1 MKKLSTLLFL
11 LLFSIQVSGEM
22 YSQKAETL
30 FQRAIAHY
38 IQDKL
43 SDARDGFIEL
53 IEQHPPNQ
61 RTSAARFMLAKSH
74 YKLKAYDQAL
84 TEAIALQHHYP
95 RSRYISETDLI
106 IGDSY
111 FHQHQIYN
119 AATQYARVLTS
130 SADTRLKARA
140 ADRLG
145 QLSGSEKLPD
155 SEVENLKT
163 DFNRAIIDEAIAFG
177 KAHWHIKLDNLEKGN
192 KYLSLFLEHHPN
204 GQFGA
209 LARQILLSA
218 RPAPSPQPPAPS
230 PQNAR
235 YKIGIIAP
243 LGTPSGED
251 LRNGIILAR
260 DRNPLASHDQIEL
273 IFEDSEGDPI
283 RAARA
288 AQRLVEEREV
298 LAIIGALTSA
308 VTTPIATMLSAQKVP
323 LMAPTASDDGIA
335 SLSPYVFQFNATPGA
350 QGRHIAEHAV
360 NKQGLRTLAS
370 LASRDDYGR
379 SIAREFA
386 TRAEDLG
393 AEVLIQEW
401 YEPGTTDYRR
411 QFERIRS
418 AGLALQAP
426 DDLVSAIDSLIL
438 GNIHVAPPPPVAVD
452 PDTVQLEVVEALD
465 GILIAGGAED
475 ILLIA
480 PQFHS
485 ALVSSQVLGSDGWNH
500 DEVARDG
507 GNYVDGAIFVAK
519 YYDQSH
525 LESVQNFVN
534 AYRSRFGKE
543 QNIVAALGYDA
554 MLSILHGINAGGTT
568 RDRLREHLETLT
580 EIPGATGQ
588 ISFGKGHRE
597 NAWMY
602 MLTIRNRRIELYENP
617 QMDADGRR

>member
-1 MKKLSTLLFL
+1 MKKLSIPLLI
-11 LLFSIQVSGEM
+11 LLFSAQISGEIF
-22 YSQKAETL
+22 SQKAETL
-30 FQRAIAHY
+30 FQRALAHY
-38 IQDKL
+38 NQDKL
-43 SDARDGFIEL
+43 SDARNGFIEL
-53 IEQHPPNQ
+53 IGQHPPNQ

-74 YKLKAYDQAL
+74 YKLKAYDLAL
-84 TEAIALQHHYP
+84 DEAIALQHHYP

-106 IGDSY
+106 IGDCY
-111 FHQHQIYN
+111 FYQHQIYN
-119 AATQYARVLTS
+119 AATQYARVITS
-130 SADTRLKARA
+130 RADIRTKARA

-145 QLSGSEKLPD
+145 QLSGSENLTNA
-155 SEVENLKT
+155 EVENLKT

-177 KAHWHIKLDNLEKGN
+177 KAHWHIKFGDLKMGN
-192 KYLSLFLEHHPN
+192 KYLSFFLDHHPN
-204 GQFGA
+204 GQFA
-209 LARQILLSA
+209 AHARQILIPK
-218 RPAPSPQPPAPS
+218 RTSPQPTPK
-230 PQNAR
+230 PQKAR
-235 YKIGIIAP
+235 YKIGVIAP

-251 LRNGIILAR
+251 LRNGITLAR
-260 DRNPLASHDQIEL
+260 DRNLLTSHDRVEL

-288 AQRLVEEREV
+288 AQHLVEEREV

-308 VTTPIATMLSAQKVP
+308 VTTPIATMLSAKKVP
-323 LMAPTASDDGIA
+323 LVAPTASDDGIA
-335 SLSPYVFQFNATPGA
+335 SLSPYIFQVNATPGA

-426 DDLVSAIDSLIL
+426 DDLASEIDSLIL
-438 GNIHVAPPPPVAVD
+438 GNIRVAPPPPVRVD

-500 DEVARDG
+500 DQVARDG

-519 YYDQSH
+519 YYDQSG

-568 RDRLREHLETLT
+568 RDLLRDRLETLT
-580 EIPGATGQ
+580 DIPGATGQ

-602 MLTIRNRRIELYENP
+602 MLTITNRRIELY
-617 QMDADGRR
+617 QK

>member
-1 MKKLSTLLFL
+1 MKTLSILLFF
-11 LLFSIQVSGEM
+11 LFSTQISGEIF
-22 YSQKAETL
+22 SQKAETL
-30 FQRAIAHY
+30 FQRALAHY
-38 IQDKL
+38 NQDNF

-53 IEQHPPNQ
+53 VEQHPPNQ

-74 YKLKAYDQAL
+74 YKLKAYDLAL
-84 TEAIALQHHYP
+84 NEAIALQHHYP

-106 IGDSY
+106 IGDCY
-111 FHQHQIYN
+111 FHQRQIYN

-130 SADTRLKARA
+130 RADIRTKARA
-140 ADRLG
+140 ADRLS
-145 QLSGSEKLPD
+145 QLSDGEKLTD
-155 SEVENLKT
+155 SEIDNLKI

-177 KAHWHIKLDNLEKGN
+177 KVRWHIKLGNLETGN
-192 KYLSLFLEHHPN
+192 KYLSFFLDHHPN
-204 GQFGA
+204 GQFTA
-209 LARQILLSA
+209 LAHQIPIPE
-218 RPAPSPQPPAPS
+218 RTSPQPTPK
-230 PQNAR
+230 PQKAR
-235 YKIGIIAP
+235 YKIGVIAP

-251 LRNGIILAR
+251 LRNGITLAR
-260 DRNPLASHDQIEL
+260 DRNPLTSHDQIEL

-323 LMAPTASDDGIA
+323 LIAPTASDDGIA
-335 SLSPYVFQFNATPGA
+335 SLSPYVFQVNATPGA

-360 NKQGLRTLAS
+360 NNQSLRTLAS

-379 SIAREFA
+379 SIARAFA

-411 QFERIRS
+411 QFERIRI

-426 DDLVSAIDSLIL
+426 DDLASEIDSLIL
-438 GNIHVAPPPPVAVD
+438 GNIRVAPPPPVVVD

-534 AYRSRFGKE
+534 AYRSRYGKE
-543 QNIVAALGYDA
+543 QNIVAALGHDA

-568 RDRLREHLETLT
+568 RDRLRDRLETLAD
-580 EIPGATGQ
+580 IPGATGQ
-588 ISFGKGHRE
+588 ISFDKGHRE

-602 MLTIRNRRIELYENP
+602 MLTIRNRRIELYKNP
-617 QMDADGRR
+617 QMDADGHR

>member
-1 MKKLSTLLFL
+1 MKKLSTLLLL
-11 LLFSIQVSGEM
+11 LLFSTQISGESF
-22 YSQKAETL
+22 SQNAETL
-30 FQRAIAHY
+30 FQRALAHY
-38 IQDKL
+38 NQNKL

-74 YKLKAYDQAL
+74 FKLKAYDLAL
-84 TEAIALQHHYP
+84 SAAVTLQRHYP

-106 IGDSY
+106 IGDCY

-130 SADTRLKARA
+130 RADIRTKARA

-177 KAHWHIKLDNLEKGN
+177 KAHWHIKLDDLEKGN
-192 KYLSLFLEHHPN
+192 KHLTLFLDHHPN
-204 GQFGA
+204 GQFAA

-218 RPAPSPQPPAPS
+218 RTAPNPQPPVHSPQP
-230 PQNAR
+230 AR
-235 YKIGIIAP
+235 YKIGVIAP

-251 LRNGIILAR
+251 LRNGITLAR
-260 DRNPLASHDQIEL
+260 DRNPLAQVEL

-288 AQRLVEEREV
+288 AKHLVEEREV

-323 LMAPTASDDGIA
+323 LVAPTASDDGIA
-335 SLSPYVFQFNATPGA
+335 SLSPYVFQVNATPGA

-379 SIAREFA
+379 RIAREFA

-418 AGLALQAP
+418 AGLALQMP
-426 DDLVSAIDSLIL
+426 DDLASEIDSLIL
-438 GNIHVAPPPPVAVD
+438 GDIRVAPPPPVVVD

-485 ALVSSQVLGSDGWNH
+485 ALVSAQVLGSDGWNH

-507 GNYVDGAIFVAK
+507 GNYVDNAVFVAK
-519 YYDQSH
+519 YYDRSH

-534 AYRSRFGKE
+534 AYRSRYGKE
-543 QNIVAALGYDA
+543 QNIVAALGHDA
-554 MLSILHGINAGGTT
+554 MLSILHAINAGGTT
-568 RDRLREHLETLT
+568 RNLLRDHLETLT
-580 EIPGATGQ
+580 DIPGATGQ
-588 ISFGKGHRE
+588 ISFGKSHRE

-602 MLTIRNRRIELYENP
+602 MLTIRNGRIELY
-617 QMDADGRR
+617 QK

>member
-1 MKKLSTLLFL
+1 MKKITTLLLLFL
-11 LLFSIQVSGEM
+11 FSAQISGEIF
-22 YSQKAETL
+22 SQTAETL
-30 FQRAIAHY
+30 FQRALAHY
-38 IQDKL
+38 NQGKL
-43 SDARDGFIEL
+43 SDARDGFTEL
-53 IEQHPPNQ
+53 VEQHPANQ

-74 YKLKAYDQAL
+74 YKLKAYDLAL
-84 TEAIALQHHYP
+84 SAAVTLQRHYP

-106 IGDSY
+106 IGDCY

-130 SADTRLKARA
+130 RADIRTKARA

-145 QLSGSEKLPD
+145 QLSGGEKLTD
-155 SEVENLKT
+155 GEVENLKT

-177 KAHWHIKLDNLEKGN
+177 KAHWHIKLGDLETGN
-192 KYLSLFLEHHPN
+192 KHLTLFLDHHPN
-204 GQFGA
+204 GQFAA
-209 LARQILLSA
+209 LARQILIPKRPSSPVPTPQS
-218 RPAPSPQPPAPS
+218 PAPQT
-230 PQNAR
+230 AR
-235 YKIGIIAP
+235 YKIGVIAP
-243 LGTPSGED
+243 LGTPNGED
-251 LRNGIILAR
+251 LRNGITLAR
-260 DRNPLASHDQIEL
+260 DRNPLAQIEL

-288 AQRLVEEREV
+288 ARHLVEEREV

-308 VTTPIATMLSAQKVP
+308 ETTPIATMLGAQKVP
-323 LMAPTASDDGIA
+323 LVAPTASDDGIA
-335 SLSPYVFQFNATPGA
+335 SLSPYIFQVNATPGA

-370 LASRDDYGR
+370 LASRDHYGR
-379 SIAREFA
+379 RIAREFA

-418 AGLALQAP
+418 VGLALQAP
-426 DDLVSAIDSLIL
+426 DDLASEIDSLIL
-438 GNIHVAPPPPVAVD
+438 GNIHIAPPPPVIVD

-485 ALVSSQVLGSDGWNH
+485 ALVTAQVLGSDGWNH

-507 GNYVDGAIFVAK
+507 GNYVDGAVFVAK
-519 YYDQSH
+519 YYDQSN

-534 AYRSRFGKE
+534 AYRSRYGKE

-554 MLSILHGINAGGTT
+554 MLSILHAINAGGTT
-568 RDRLREHLETLT
+568 RDRLRDHLETLT
-580 EIPGATGQ
+580 DVPGATGQ
-588 ISFGKGHRE
+588 ISFGRAYRE

-602 MLTIRNRRIELYENP
+602 MLTIRNGRIEPY
-617 QMDADGRR
+617 QK

>member
-1 MKKLSTLLFL
+1 MKKFSIYL
-11 LLFSIQVSGEM
+11 LLCLFSAQISGEIF
-22 YSQKAETL
+22 SQKAETL
-30 FQRAIAHY
+30 FQSAIAHY
-38 IQDKL
+38 NQDKL

-74 YKLKAYDQAL
+74 YKLKAYDLAL

-95 RSRYISETDLI
+95 HSRYISETDLI
-106 IGDSY
+106 IGDCY
-111 FHQHQIYN
+111 FYQHQIYN

-130 SADTRLKARA
+130 RADIRTKARV

-145 QLSGSEKLPD
+145 QLSGSEKLLD

-163 DFNRAIIDEAIAFG
+163 HSNRAIIDEAIAFG
-177 KAHWHIKLDNLEKGN
+177 KAHWHIKLGNLEKGN
-192 KYLSLFLEHHPN
+192 KYLSAFLDHHPN
-204 GQFGA
+204 GQFA
-209 LARQILLSA
+209 TRARQILMLA
-218 RPAPSPQPPAPS
+218 RSAPSLQPTS
-230 PQNAR
+230 KPQNTR
-235 YKIGIIAP
+235 YKIGVLAP
-243 LGTPSGED
+243 LGTPNGED
-251 LRNGIILAR
+251 LRNGITLAR

-288 AQRLVEEREV
+288 AQRLIEEREV
-298 LAIIGALTSA
+298 LAIIGALTS
-308 VTTPIATMLSAQKVP
+308 VETTPLATMLSAQKVP
-323 LMAPTASDDGIA
+323 LVAPTASDDGIA
-335 SLSPYVFQFNATPGA
+335 SLSPYVFQVNATPGA

-379 SIAREFA
+379 SIARAFA

-418 AGLALQAP
+418 VGLALQVPAN
-426 DDLVSAIDSLIL
+426 LASEIDSLIL
-438 GNIHVAPPPPVAVD
+438 GNIRVAPPPPVAVD
-452 PDTVQLEVVEALD
+452 PDTVQLEVVKSLD

-500 DEVARDG
+500 VEVARDG
-507 GNYVDGAIFVAK
+507 GNYVDGAVFVAK
-519 YYDQSH
+519 YYAQSR

-554 MLSILHGINAGGTT
+554 MLSVLHSINAGGTT
-568 RDRLREHLETLT
+568 RDRLRDHLETLT
-580 EIPGATGQ
+580 EVPGATGQ

-602 MLTIRNRRIELYENP
+602 MLTIRNGRIEPY
-617 QMDADGRR
+617 QK

>member
-1 MKKLSTLLFL
+1 MKKLSILLL
-11 LLFSIQVSGEM
+11 ILLFSAQISGEIF
-22 YSQKAETL
+22 SQKAETL
-30 FQRAIAHY
+30 FQRALAHY
-38 IQDKL
+38 NQDKL
-43 SDARDGFIEL
+43 SDARNGFIEL

-61 RTSAARFMLAKSH
+61 RTSAARFLLAKSH
-74 YKLKAYDQAL
+74 YKLKAYDLAL
-84 TEAIALQHHYP
+84 DEAIALQHHYP
-95 RSRYISETDLI
+95 RSRYVSETDLI
-106 IGDSY
+106 IGDCY

-119 AATQYARVLTS
+119 AATQYVRVLTS
-130 SADTRLKARA
+130 RADIRTKARA

-145 QLSGSEKLPD
+145 QLSGSENLTD
-155 SEVENLKT
+155 AEVENLKI

-177 KAHWHIKLDNLEKGN
+177 KAHWHIKFGDLKTGN
-192 KYLSLFLEHHPN
+192 KHLSFFLDHHPN
-204 GQFGA
+204 GQFA
-209 LARQILLSA
+209 AHARQILIRA
-218 RPAPSPQPPAPS
+218 RATPSSQPAPEPK
-230 PQNAR
+230 NAR
-235 YKIGIIAP
+235 YKIGVIAP
-243 LGTPSGED
+243 LGTPNGEN
-251 LRNGIILAR
+251 LRNGITLAR
-260 DRNPLASHDQIEL
+260 DRNALVSHDQIEL

-288 AQRLVEEREV
+288 AQHLVEEREV

-308 VTTPIATMLSAQKVP
+308 ETTPIATMLSAKKVP
-323 LMAPTASDDGIA
+323 LVAPTASDDGIA
-335 SLSPYVFQFNATPGA
+335 SLSSYVFQVNATPGA

-379 SIAREFA
+379 TIAREFA

-418 AGLALQAP
+418 AGLALQVP
-426 DDLVSAIDSLIL
+426 DSLASEIDSLIL
-438 GNIHVAPPPPVAVD
+438 GNIHIAPPPPVVVD
-452 PDTVQLEVVEALD
+452 PDTVQLEVVKALD

-500 DEVARDG
+500 DQVARDG
-507 GNYVDGAIFVAK
+507 GNYVDGAVFVAK

-568 RDRLREHLETLT
+568 RDRLRDRLETLT
-580 EIPGATGQ
+580 DIPGATGQ

-602 MLTIRNRRIELYENP
+602 MLTIRNRRIELY
-617 QMDADGRR
+617 QK

>member
-1 MKKLSTLLFL
+1 MKTLSTLLFL
-11 LLFSIQVSGEM
+11 LLFSTQISGEIF
-22 YSQKAETL
+22 SQKAETL
-30 FQRAIAHY
+30 FQRALAHY
-38 IQDKL
+38 NQNNL

-53 IEQHPPNQ
+53 VEEHPPNQ

-74 YKLKAYDQAL
+74 YKLKAYDLAL
-84 TEAIALQHHYP
+84 NEAIALQHHYP

-106 IGDSY
+106 IGDCY
-111 FHQHQIYN
+111 FHQQQIYN
-119 AATQYARVLTS
+119 AAIQYARVLTS
-130 SADTRLKARA
+130 RADIRTKARA

-145 QLSGSEKLPD
+145 QLSGSEKLTD
-155 SEVENLKT
+155 SETDNLKI
-163 DFNRAIIDEAIAFG
+163 DFNRTIIDEAIAFG
-177 KAHWHIKLDNLEKGN
+177 KARWHIKLGNLKTGN
-192 KYLSLFLEHHPN
+192 KYLSSFLDHHPN
-204 GQFGA
+204 GQFTA
-209 LARQILLSA
+209 LARQIIIPE
-218 RPAPSPQPPAPS
+218 RTSPQPTPV
-230 PQNAR
+230 PQKAR
-235 YKIGIIAP
+235 YKIGVIAP
-243 LGTPSGED
+243 LGTPTGED
-251 LRNGIILAR
+251 LRNGITLAR

-288 AQRLVEEREV
+288 AKHLVEERGV

-323 LMAPTASDDGIA
+323 LVAPTASDDGIA
-335 SLSPYVFQFNATPGA
+335 SLSPYVFQVNATPGA

-379 SIAREFA
+379 SIARAFA

-426 DDLVSAIDSLIL
+426 DDLASEIDALIL
-438 GNIHVAPPPPVAVD
+438 GNIRVAPPPPVVVD

-568 RDRLREHLETLT
+568 RDRLRDRLETLT
-580 EIPGATGQ
+580 DIPGATGQ
-588 ISFGKGHRE
+588 ISFDKGHRE

-602 MLTIRNRRIELYENP
+602 MLTIRNRRIELY
-617 QMDADGRR
+617 QK

>member
-1 MKKLSTLLFL
+1 MKTLSTLLFL
-11 LLFSIQVSGEM
+11 LLFSNQIPGEIF
-22 YSQKAETL
+22 SQKAETL
-30 FQRAIAHY
+30 FQRALAHY
-38 IQDKL
+38 NQDNL

-74 YKLKAYDQAL
+74 YKLKAYDLAL
-84 TEAIALQHHYP
+84 NEAIALQHHYP
-95 RSRYISETDLI
+95 RSRYISEADLI
-106 IGDSY
+106 IGDCY
-111 FHQHQIYN
+111 FYQRQIYN

-130 SADTRLKARA
+130 RADIRTKARA

-145 QLSGSEKLPD
+145 QLSGSEKLAD
-155 SEVENLKT
+155 SEIDNLKT
-163 DFNRAIIDEAIAFG
+163 DFNRAIIDEAIVFG
-177 KAHWHIKLDNLEKGN
+177 KARWHIKLGNLETGN
-192 KYLSLFLEHHPN
+192 KYLSFFLDHHPN
-204 GQFGA
+204 GQFTA
-209 LARQILLSA
+209 LARQIPIPE
-218 RPAPSPQPPAPS
+218 RTSPQPTPS

-235 YKIGIIAP
+235 YKIGVIAP
-243 LGTPSGED
+243 LGTPSGEE
-251 LRNGIILAR
+251 LRNGITLAR
-260 DRNPLASHDQIEL
+260 DRNPLAQIEL

-288 AQRLVEEREV
+288 AQHLVEEREV

-323 LMAPTASDDGIA
+323 LVAPTASDDGIA
-335 SLSPYVFQFNATPGA
+335 SLSPYVFQVNATPGA

-379 SIAREFA
+379 SIAHAFA

-426 DDLVSAIDSLIL
+426 DDLASEIDSLIL
-438 GNIHVAPPPPVAVD
+438 GDIRVAPPPPVVVD

-475 ILLIA
+475 ILLIT

-568 RDRLREHLETLT
+568 RDRLRDRLETLA

-588 ISFGKGHRE
+588 ISFDKGHRE

-602 MLTIRNRRIELYENP
+602 MLTIRNRRIELYQNP

>member
-11 LLFSIQVSGEM
+11 LFSTQISGEIF
-22 YSQKAETL
+22 SQKAETL
-30 FQRAIAHY
+30 FQRALAHY
-38 IQDKL
+38 NQDNL

-53 IEQHPPNQ
+53 VEQYPPNQ

-74 YKLKAYDQAL
+74 YKLKAYDLAL
-84 TEAIALQHHYP
+84 NEAIALQLHYP

-106 IGDSY
+106 LGDCY

-130 SADTRLKARA
+130 RADIRTKARA

-155 SEVENLKT
+155 SEIENLKT

-177 KAHWHIKLDNLEKGN
+177 RAHWYIKLNDLEKGN
-192 KYLSLFLEHHPN
+192 KHLTLFLDHYPN
-204 GQFGA
+204 GQFVA
-209 LARQILLSA
+209 LARQILLLARSA
-218 RPAPSPQPPAPS
+218 PSPQLPAPSPQK
-230 PQNAR
+230 AR
-235 YKIGIIAP
+235 YKIGVIAP

-251 LRNGIILAR
+251 LRNGITLAR

-288 AQRLVEEREV
+288 AKRLVEERDV

-323 LMAPTASDDGIA
+323 LVAPTASDDGIA
-335 SLSPYVFQFNATPGA
+335 SLSSYVFQVNATPGA

-370 LASRDDYGR
+370 LAPRDDYGQ

-426 DDLVSAIDSLIL
+426 DDLTSEIDSLIL
-438 GNIHVAPPPPVAVD
+438 GNIHVAPPPPVVVD

-525 LESVQNFVN
+525 RESVQNFVN
-534 AYRSRFGKE
+534 DYRSRFGIE

-568 RDRLREHLETLT
+568 RSHLREHLETLKNV
-580 EIPGATGQ
+580 PGATGQ

-602 MLTIRNRRIELYENP
+602 MLTIRKGRIEPYSSHP
-617 QMDADGRR
+617 IPTPPR

>member
-11 LLFSIQVSGEM
+11 LLFSTQISGESF
-22 YSQKAETL
+22 SQNAETL
-30 FQRAIAHY
+30 FQRALAHY
-38 IQDKL
+38 NQNKL
-43 SDARDGFIEL
+43 SEARDGFTEL

-74 YKLKAYDQAL
+74 YKLKAYDLAL
-84 TEAIALQHHYP
+84 SAAVTLQRHYP

-106 IGDSY
+106 IGDCY

-119 AATQYARVLTS
+119 AATQYAHVLTS
-130 SADTRLKARA
+130 RADIRTKARA

-177 KAHWHIKLDNLEKGN
+177 KAHWHIKLDDLEKGN
-192 KYLSLFLEHHPN
+192 KHLTLFLDHHPN
-204 GQFGA
+204 GQFAA
-209 LARQILLSA
+209 LARQILQSV
-218 RPAPSPQPPAPS
+218 RTAPNPQPPVHSSQP
-230 PQNAR
+230 AR
-235 YKIGIIAP
+235 YKIGVIAP

-251 LRNGIILAR
+251 LRNGITLAK
-260 DRNPLASHDQIEL
+260 DRNPLAQVEL

-288 AQRLVEEREV
+288 AKHLVEEREV

-323 LMAPTASDDGIA
+323 LVAPTASDDGIA
-335 SLSPYVFQFNATPGA
+335 SLSPYVFQVNATPGA
-350 QGRHIAEHAV
+350 QGRRIAEHAV
-360 NKQGLRTLAS
+360 NKQGLLTLAS

-379 SIAREFA
+379 RIAREFA

-418 AGLALQAP
+418 AGLALQMP
-426 DDLVSAIDSLIL
+426 DDLASEIDSLIL
-438 GNIHVAPPPPVAVD
+438 GDIRVAPPPPVVVD

-485 ALVSSQVLGSDGWNH
+485 ALVSAQVLGSDGWNH
-500 DEVARDG
+500 AEVARDG
-507 GNYVDGAIFVAK
+507 GNYVDGAVFVAK
-519 YYDQSH
+519 YYDRSP

-534 AYRSRFGKE
+534 AYRSRYGKE

-554 MLSILHGINAGGTT
+554 MLSILHAINAGGTT
-568 RDRLREHLETLT
+568 RDRLRDHLETLT
-580 EIPGATGQ
+580 DVPGATGQ
-588 ISFGKGHRE
+588 ISFGKSHRE

-602 MLTIRNRRIELYENP
+602 MLTIRNGRIELY
-617 QMDADGRR
+617 QK

>member
-11 LLFSIQVSGEM
+11 LLFSAQISGEIF
-22 YSQKAETL
+22 SQKAETL
-30 FQRAIAHY
+30 FQRALAHY
-38 IQDKL
+38 NQDKI

-53 IEQHPPNQ
+53 VEQHPPNQ
-61 RTSAARFMLAKSH
+61 RTSAARFLLAKSH
-74 YKLKAYDQAL
+74 YKLKAYDLAL
-84 TEAIALQHHYP
+84 NEAIALQHHYP
-95 RSRYISETDLI
+95 HSRYISETDLI
-106 IGDSY
+106 IGDCY
-111 FHQHQIYN
+111 FLQHQIFN
-119 AATQYARVLTS
+119 AATQYARVITS
-130 SADTRLKARA
+130 RADIRTKARA

-145 QLSGSEKLPD
+145 QLSGSENLTNA
-155 SEVENLKT
+155 EVENLKT

-177 KAHWHIKLDNLEKGN
+177 KARWHIKFGDLKTGN
-192 KYLSLFLEHHPN
+192 KYLSFFLDHHPN
-204 GQFGA
+204 GQFA
-209 LARQILLSA
+209 AHARQTLMHM
-218 RPAPSPQPPAPS
+218 RVAPSPQPTPK
-230 PQNAR
+230 PQKAR
-235 YKIGIIAP
+235 YKIGVIAP

-251 LRNGIILAR
+251 LRNGITLAR
-260 DRNPLASHDQIEL
+260 DRNSLVSHDQIEL

-323 LMAPTASDDGIA
+323 LVAPTASDDGIA
-335 SLSPYVFQFNATPGA
+335 SLSPYVFQVNATPGA

-393 AEVLIQEW
+393 ADVLIQEW

-426 DDLVSAIDSLIL
+426 DDLASAIDSLIL
-438 GNIHVAPPPPVAVD
+438 GNIRVAPPPPVVVD

-500 DEVARDG
+500 DQVARDG

-519 YYDQSH
+519 YYDQSG

-568 RDRLREHLETLT
+568 RDRLRDRLETLT
-580 EIPGATGQ
+580 DIPGATGQ
-588 ISFGKGHRE
+588 ISFDKGHRE

-602 MLTIRNRRIELYENP
+602 MLTIKNRRIELYQE
-617 QMDADGRR
+617 

>member
-1 MKKLSTLLFL
+1 MKKITTLLLL
-11 LLFSIQVSGEM
+11 LLFSAQISGEIF
-22 YSQKAETL
+22 SQKAETL
-30 FQRAIAHY
+30 FQRALAHY
-38 IQDKL
+38 NQGKL

-53 IEQHPPNQ
+53 VEQHPPNQ

-74 YKLKAYDQAL
+74 YKLKAYDLAL
-84 TEAIALQHHYP
+84 SAAVTLQRHYP

-106 IGDSY
+106 IGDCY
-111 FHQHQIYN
+111 FHQRQIYN

-130 SADTRLKARA
+130 RADIRTKARA

-145 QLSGSEKLPD
+145 QLSGGEKLTD
-155 SEVENLKT
+155 SQVENLKT
-163 DFNRAIIDEAIAFG
+163 DFNRALIDEAIAFG
-177 KAHWHIKLDNLEKGN
+177 KAHWHIKLGDLETGN
-192 KYLSLFLEHHPN
+192 KYLTIFLDHHPN
-204 GQFGA
+204 GQFAA
-209 LARQILLSA
+209 LARQTLIPK
-218 RPAPSPQPPAPS
+218 RPSSPVPNPQPPAP
-230 PQNAR
+230 QTAR
-235 YKIGIIAP
+235 YKIGVIAP
-243 LGTPSGED
+243 LGTPNGED
-251 LRNGIILAR
+251 LRNGITLAR
-260 DRNPLASHDQIEL
+260 DRNPLAQVEL

-288 AQRLVEEREV
+288 ARHLVEEREV

-308 VTTPIATMLSAQKVP
+308 ETTPIATMLGAQKVP
-323 LMAPTASDDGIA
+323 LVAPTASDDGIA
-335 SLSPYVFQFNATPGA
+335 SLSPYVFQVNATPGA

-370 LASRDDYGR
+370 LASRDHYGR
-379 SIAREFA
+379 RIAREFA
-386 TRAEDLG
+386 TLAEDLG

-418 AGLALQAP
+418 VGLALQAP
-426 DDLVSAIDSLIL
+426 DDLASEIDSLIL
-438 GNIHVAPPPPVAVD
+438 GNIHIAPPPPVIVD

-485 ALVSSQVLGSDGWNH
+485 ALVTAQVLGSDGWNH

-507 GNYVDGAIFVAK
+507 GNYVDGAVFVAK
-519 YYDQSH
+519 YYDQSN

-534 AYRSRFGKE
+534 AYRSRYGKE

-554 MLSILHGINAGGTT
+554 MLSILHAINAGGTT

-580 EIPGATGQ
+580 DVPGATGQ
-588 ISFGKGHRE
+588 ISFGRAHRE

-602 MLTIRNRRIELYENP
+602 MLTIRNGRIEPY
-617 QMDADGRR
+617 QK

>member
-1 MKKLSTLLFL
+1 MKTLSILLFFF
-11 LLFSIQVSGEM
+11 FSTQISGEIF
-22 YSQKAETL
+22 SQKAETL
-30 FQRAIAHY
+30 FQRALAHY
-38 IQDKL
+38 NQDNL

-53 IEQHPPNQ
+53 VEQHPPNQ

-74 YKLKAYDQAL
+74 YKLKAYDLAL
-84 TEAIALQHHYP
+84 NEAIALQHYYP

-106 IGDSY
+106 IGDCY
-111 FHQHQIYN
+111 FHQHQSFN

-130 SADTRLKARA
+130 RADIRTKARA

-145 QLSGSEKLPD
+145 QLSGSENLTNA
-155 SEVENLKT
+155 EVENLKI

-177 KAHWHIKLDNLEKGN
+177 KAHWHIKFGDLKTGN
-192 KYLSLFLEHHPN
+192 KYLSFFLDHHPN
-204 GQFGA
+204 GQFTA
-209 LARQILLSA
+209 LARQIPIPE
-218 RPAPSPQPPAPS
+218 RTSPQPTPER
-230 PQNAR
+230 QKAR
-235 YKIGIIAP
+235 YKIGVIAP

-251 LRNGIILAR
+251 LRNGITLAR
-260 DRNPLASHDQIEL
+260 DRNPLVSHDQVEL

-288 AQRLVEEREV
+288 AQRLVEEGEV
-298 LAIIGALTSA
+298 LAIIGALTSS

-323 LMAPTASDDGIA
+323 LVAPTASDDGIA
-335 SLSPYVFQFNATPGA
+335 SLSPYVFQVNATPGA

-360 NKQGLRTLAS
+360 HKQGLRTLAS

-379 SIAREFA
+379 NIAREFA

-426 DDLVSAIDSLIL
+426 DDLASEIDSLIL
-438 GNIHVAPPPPVAVD
+438 GNIRVAPPPPVIVD
-452 PDTVQLEVVEALD
+452 PDTVQLEVVKALD

-500 DEVARDG
+500 DQVARDG
-507 GNYVDGAIFVAK
+507 GNYVDGAVFVAK

-568 RDRLREHLETLT
+568 RDRLRDRLETLT
-580 EIPGATGQ
+580 DIPGATGQ
-588 ISFGKGHRE
+588 ISFDKGHRE

-602 MLTIRNRRIELYENP
+602 MLTIRNRRIELYEK
-617 QMDADGRR
+617 

>member
-1 MKKLSTLLFL
+1 MKTLSTLLFL
-11 LLFSIQVSGEM
+11 LLFSTHISGAI

-30 FQRAIAHY
+30 FQRALAHY
-38 IQDKL
+38 NQDNL
-43 SDARDGFIEL
+43 SDARDRFIEL

-74 YKLKAYDQAL
+74 YKLKAYDLAL

-106 IGDSY
+106 IGDCY
-111 FHQHQIYN
+111 FHEHQIYN

-130 SADTRLKARA
+130 RADIRTKARA
-140 ADRLG
+140 ADRLS

-163 DFNRAIIDEAIAFG
+163 DFNRTIIDEVIAFG
-177 KAHWHIKLDNLEKGN
+177 KAHWHIKLDDLEKGN
-192 KYLSLFLEHHPN
+192 KYLTLFLDHHPN
-204 GQFGA
+204 GQFA
-209 LARQILLSA
+209 VLARQILISSSQ
-218 RPAPSPQPPAPS
+218 PTPEPEPQK
-230 PQNAR
+230 AR
-235 YKIGIIAP
+235 YKIGVIAP
-243 LGTPSGED
+243 LDTPSGED
-251 LRNGIILAR
+251 LRNGITLAR
-260 DRNPLASHDQIEL
+260 DRNPLASHDQVEL
-273 IFEDSEGDPI
+273 IFEDSAGDPI

-288 AQRLVEEREV
+288 VQRLVEERDV

-323 LMAPTASDDGIA
+323 LVAPTASDDGIA
-335 SLSPYVFQFNATPGA
+335 SLSHYVFQVNATPGA
-350 QGRHIAEHAV
+350 QGRRIAEHAV

-370 LASRDDYGR
+370 LASRDDYGQ

-411 QFERIRS
+411 QFERIRI

-426 DDLVSAIDSLIL
+426 DGLASAIDSLIL
-438 GNIHVAPPPPVAVD
+438 GNIRVAPPPPVVVD

-554 MLSILHGINAGGTT
+554 MLSILQGINAGGTT

-580 EIPGATGQ
+580 DIPGATGQ

-602 MLTIRNRRIELYENP
+602 MLTIRNGRIEPY
-617 QMDADGRR
+617 QK

>member
-1 MKKLSTLLFL
+1 MKTLSTLLFL
-11 LLFSIQVSGEM
+11 LLFSTHISGEVF
-22 YSQKAETL
+22 SQKAETL
-30 FQRAIAHY
+30 FQRALAHY
-38 IQDKL
+38 NQDEI

-61 RTSAARFMLAKSH
+61 RTTAARFLLAKSH
-74 YKLKAYDQAL
+74 YKSKAYDQAL
-84 TEAIALQHHYP
+84 NEAIALQHHYP

-106 IGDSY
+106 IGDCY
-111 FHQHQIYN
+111 FHQHQIFN
-119 AATQYARVLTS
+119 AATQYARVITS
-130 SADTRLKARA
+130 RADIRTKARA

-145 QLSGSEKLPD
+145 QLSGSENLTNA
-155 SEVENLKT
+155 EVENLKI
-163 DFNRAIIDEAIAFG
+163 DFNRAVIDEAIAFG
-177 KAHWHIKLDNLEKGN
+177 KAHWHIKFGDLKTGN
-192 KYLSLFLEHHPN
+192 KYLSFFLDHHPN
-204 GQFGA
+204 GQFA
-209 LARQILLSA
+209 SHARQTLLRARAAPSP
-218 RPAPSPQPPAPS
+218 RPAPEPK
-230 PQNAR
+230 NAR
-235 YKIGIIAP
+235 YKIGVIAP

-251 LRNGIILAR
+251 LRNGITLAR
-260 DRNPLASHDQIEL
+260 DRNPLASHDQVEL

-288 AQRLVEEREV
+288 AQRLVEEGEV

-323 LMAPTASDDGIA
+323 LVAPTASDDGIA
-335 SLSPYVFQFNATPGA
+335 SLSPYVFQVNATPGA

-360 NKQGLRTLAS
+360 HKQGLRTLAS

-426 DDLVSAIDSLIL
+426 DDLASEIDSLIL
-438 GNIHVAPPPPVAVD
+438 GNIRVAPPPPVIVD
-452 PDTVQLEVVEALD
+452 PDTVQLEVVKALD

-500 DEVARDG
+500 DQVARDG
-507 GNYVDGAIFVAK
+507 GNYVDGAVFVAK

-568 RDRLREHLETLT
+568 RDRLRDRLETLT
-580 EIPGATGQ
+580 NIPGATGQ

-602 MLTIRNRRIELYENP
+602 MLTIRNRRIEPYKK
-617 QMDADGRR
+617 

>member
-1 MKKLSTLLFL
+1 MKTLSTFLFL
-11 LLFSIQVSGEM
+11 LLFSTQISSEIF
-22 YSQKAETL
+22 SQKAETL
-30 FQRAIAHY
+30 FQRALAHY
-38 IQDKL
+38 NQDKL

-61 RTSAARFMLAKSH
+61 RTSAARFLLAKSH
-74 YKLKAYDQAL
+74 YKLKAYDLAL
-84 TEAIALQHHYP
+84 NEAIALQHHYP
-95 RSRYISETDLI
+95 HSRYISETDLI
-106 IGDSY
+106 IGDCY
-111 FHQHQIYN
+111 FLQHQIFN
-119 AATQYARVLTS
+119 AATQYARVITS
-130 SADTRLKARA
+130 RADIRTKARA

-145 QLSGSEKLPD
+145 QLSGSENLTAA
-155 SEVENLKT
+155 EVENLKT
-163 DFNRAIIDEAIAFG
+163 NFNRAIIDEAIAFG
-177 KAHWHIKLDNLEKGN
+177 KAHWHIKFGTPKTGN
-192 KYLSLFLEHHPN
+192 KYLSFFLDHHPN
-204 GQFGA
+204 GQFA
-209 LARQILLSA
+209 AHARQILMRA
-218 RPAPSPQPPAPS
+218 APSPQPAPE
-230 PQNAR
+230 PKNAR
-235 YKIGIIAP
+235 YKIGVIAP
-243 LGTPSGED
+243 LGTPNGEN
-251 LRNGIILAR
+251 LRNGITLAR
-260 DRNPLASHDQIEL
+260 DRNALVSHDQVEL

-288 AQRLVEEREV
+288 AQRLVEERKV

-308 VTTPIATMLSAQKVP
+308 ETTPIATMLSAQKVP
-323 LMAPTASDDGIA
+323 LVAPTASDDGIA
-335 SLSPYVFQFNATPGA
+335 SLSPYVFQVNATPGA

-360 NKQGLRTLAS
+360 HKQGLRTLAS

-426 DDLVSAIDSLIL
+426 DDLASEIDSLIL
-438 GNIHVAPPPPVAVD
+438 GDIRVAPPPPVRVD
-452 PDTVQLEVVEALD
+452 PDTVQLEVVKALD

-500 DEVARDG
+500 DQVARDG
-507 GNYVDGAIFVAK
+507 GNYVDGAVFVAK

-568 RDRLREHLETLT
+568 RDRLRDRLETLT
-580 EIPGATGQ
+580 NIPGATGQ

-602 MLTIRNRRIELYENP
+602 MLTIRNRRIELY
-617 QMDADGRR
+617 QK

>member
-1 MKKLSTLLFL
+1 MKKLFTLLFL
-11 LLFSIQVSGEM
+11 LLSTQISGEM

-30 FQRAIAHY
+30 FQRALAHY
-38 IQDKL
+38 NQDNL

-53 IEQHPPNQ
+53 VEQHPPNQ

-74 YKLKAYDQAL
+74 YKLKAYDLAL
-84 TEAIALQHHYP
+84 TAAIALQHHYP

-106 IGDSY
+106 IGDCY
-111 FHQHQIYN
+111 FHQHRIYN

-130 SADTRLKARA
+130 SADIRLKARA

-155 SEVENLKT
+155 SEVEKLKT

-177 KAHWHIKLDNLEKGN
+177 IAHWHIKIGNLEKGN
-192 KYLSLFLEHHPN
+192 KYLTLFLDHHPN
-204 GQFGA
+204 GQLAA
-209 LARQILLSA
+209 LAQQILMTE
-218 RPAPSPQPPAPS
+218 RTPSQPTPE

-235 YKIGIIAP
+235 YKIGVIAP

-251 LRNGIILAR
+251 LRNGITLAR
-260 DRNPLASHDQIEL
+260 DRNPLVSHDQVEL

-288 AQRLVEEREV
+288 AKRLVEERGV

-323 LMAPTASDDGIA
+323 LVAPTASDDGIA
-335 SLSPYVFQFNATPGA
+335 SLSPYIFQVNATPGA

-370 LASRDDYGR
+370 LAPRDDYGR

-426 DDLVSAIDSLIL
+426 DDLALEIDALIL
-438 GNIHVAPPPPVAVD
+438 GNIHVAPPPPVVVD

-534 AYRSRFGKE
+534 DYRSRFGQE

-554 MLSILHGINAGGTT
+554 MLSILHGINADGTT

-580 EIPGATGQ
+580 NVPGATGQ

-602 MLTIRNRRIELYENP
+602 MLTIRNGRIEPYKK
-617 QMDADGRR
+617 

>member
-1 MKKLSTLLFL
+1 MKKLFTLLFL
-11 LLFSIQVSGEM
+11 LLFSTQISGEM

-53 IEQHPPNQ
+53 VEQHPPNQ

-74 YKLKAYDQAL
+74 YKLKAYDLAL
-84 TEAIALQHHYP
+84 TAAIALQHHYP

-106 IGDSY
+106 IGDCY
-111 FHQHQIYN
+111 FHQHRIYN

-130 SADTRLKARA
+130 SADIRLKARA

-155 SEVENLKT
+155 SEVEKLKT

-177 KAHWHIKLDNLEKGN
+177 KAHWHIKIGNLEKGN
-192 KYLSLFLEHHPN
+192 KYLTLFLDHHPN
-204 GQFGA
+204 GQLA
-209 LARQILLSA
+209 ARARQILMTE
-218 RPAPSPQPPAPS
+218 RTPSQPNPE

-235 YKIGIIAP
+235 YKIGVIAP

-251 LRNGIILAR
+251 LRNGITLAR
-260 DRNPLASHDQIEL
+260 DRNSLASHDQVEL

-288 AQRLVEEREV
+288 AKHLVEEREV

-323 LMAPTASDDGIA
+323 LVAPTASDDGIA
-335 SLSPYVFQFNATPGA
+335 SLSSYIFQVNATPGA

-370 LASRDDYGR
+370 LAPRDDYGR

-426 DDLVSAIDSLIL
+426 DDLALEIDALIL
-438 GNIHVAPPPPVAVD
+438 GNIHVAPPPPVVVD

-525 LESVQNFVN
+525 RESVQNFVN
-534 AYRSRFGKE
+534 DYRSRFGQE

-580 EIPGATGQ
+580 DVPGATGQ

-602 MLTIRNRRIELYENP
+602 MLTIRNGRIEP
-617 QMDADGRR
+617 HKK